1 MPTWLIWALIVAF
14 LDYLIILFF
23 QGADERRDIPD
34 RSRRARTLSWKDR
47 A

>member
-1 MPTWLIWALIVAF
+1 MPHWIYWAAGVAF

-47 A
+47 V